1 MRVRFGNFS
10 EHINIELK
18 TYKRRLTYGTAAE
31 RFTTNIQ
38 NGQPISQAVWPWEL
52 QMICSMRC
60 QHLCPRWH
68 ESHFRPTLSSASRWS
83 NMQTPAR
90 NPVQHA
96 WSKLVTSCLKKK
108 KVTIWNGTEIIC
120 NANAC
125 SKFLVPNFYE
135 DRWTQETCDPSM
147 MRPQEVAY
155 FCYFILWYLLWR
167 SQRQSKQN
175 QLIRREAWCV
185 RLICF
190 YFFPF
195 VNTGNSF
202 FIWMT
207 AGMMGSRKR

>member
-1 MRVRFGNFS
+1 MRASNDLLHEVPAPLPTMAWVTFS
-10 EHINIELK
+10 PHS
-18 TYKRRLTYGTAAE
+18 
-31 RFTTNIQ
+31 F
-38 NGQPISQAVWPWEL
+38 ISLAL
-52 QMICSMRC
+52 
-60 QHLCPRWH
+60 
-68 ESHFRPTLSSASRWS
+68 
-83 NMQTPAR
+83 
-90 NPVQHA
+90 VQHA
-96 WSKLVTSCLKKK
+96 NSCKESCPTRVKQIGHKLPQKK

-125 SKFLVPNFYE
+125 SKFLVPNFYI
-135 DRWTQETCDPSM
+135 DGWTQETCDPSM

-185 RLICF
+185 GLICF

>member
-1 MRVRFGNFS
+1 MELQQKDSLLTFEMDNPFPKQYGHESFKWSAPWGASTFAHDDMSHIFAPLFHQPRVGPTCKLLQGILSNTH
-10 EHINIELK
+10 EANW
-18 TYKRRLTYGTAAE
+18 
-31 RFTTNIQ
+31 
-38 NGQPISQAVWPWEL
+38 SQA
-52 QMICSMRC
+52 
-60 QHLCPRWH
+60 
-68 ESHFRPTLSSASRWS
+68 AS
-83 NMQTPAR
+83 
-90 NPVQHA
+90 
-96 WSKLVTSCLKKK
+96 KKK
-108 KVTIWNGTEIIC
+108 MVTIWNGTEIIC

-125 SKFLVPNFYE
+125 SKFLVPNFYI
-135 DRWTQETCDPSM
+135 DGWTQETCDPSM

-185 RLICF
+185 GLICF

-207 AGMMGSRKR
+207 AGMTGSRRR